1 MLLQPI
7 DTMDGEV
14 LPSGAINFTPVE
26 LRLIA
31 LARGE
36 NSRGLGPQGRLQQRA
51 GDVDSTSEANIRM
64 LIVLQ
69 RASMAVTI
77 LFVMAVTGLMG
88 LLWRVVVAQVHDP
101 LISAVIVGAMTLS
114 FLPFAVRMLTPDIR
128 A

>member
-7 DTMDGEV
+7 DTMNGEV

-26 LRLIA
+26 LPLIA

-69 RASMAVTI
+69 RASMVVTI

-88 LLWRVVVAQVHDP
+88 LLWRAVVAQVHDP
-101 LISAVIVGAMTLS
+101 LISAVIVGAMTL